1 MNVTNAMQSGFM
13 GLNRGLDNAPR
24 AASDVTGSGKPDEV
38 EQASGRKQDEAVVE
52 SAGGASV
59 EAAATKVVGEVE
71 ELGQPGSI
79 INIRV

>member
-1 MNVTNAMQSGFM
+1 MNVTNAAQSGFI
-13 GLNRGLDNAPR
+13 GINRGLDNAPK
-24 AASDVTGSGKPDEV
+24 AASDITGSGKPEQV
-38 EQASGRKQDEAVVE
+38 EQASGRKEDQAVAG
-52 SAGGASV
+52 SAAGSAV

>member
-1 MNVTNAMQSGFM
+1 MNVTNAMQSGFI
-13 GLNRGLDNAPR
+13 GINRGLDNAPK
-24 AASDVTGSGKPDEV
+24 AASDVTGSGKPEEV
-38 EQASGRKQDEAVVE
+38 EQASGRKRDEVVAE
-52 SAGGASV
+52 SAAGVSV

>member
-1 MNVTNAMQSGFM
+1 MNVTNALQSGFI
-13 GLNRGLDNAPR
+13 GINRGLDNAPR

-38 EQASGRKQDEAVVE
+38 EQASGKKQNEAVVE
-52 SAGGASV
+52 SAAGNSV
-59 EAAATKVVGEVE
+59 EAAATKVVGQVE

>member
-1 MNVTNAMQSGFM
+1 MNVTNAMQSGFI
-13 GLNRGLDNAPR
+13 GINRGLDNAPK
-24 AASDVTGSGKPDEV
+24 AASDVTGSGKPEEV
-38 EQASGRKQDEAVVE
+38 EQASGRKRDEVVAE
-52 SAGGASV
+52 SAAGTSV

>member
-1 MNVTNAMQSGFM
+1 MNVTNAMQSGFI
-13 GLNRGLDNAPR
+13 GINRGLDNAPK
-24 AASDVTGSGKPDEV
+24 AASDVTGSGKPEEV
-38 EQASGRKQDEAVVE
+38 EQASGRKRDEAVAE
-52 SAGGASV
+52 SAAGESV

>member
-1 MNVTNAMQSGFM
+1 MNVTNAMQSGFI
-13 GLNRGLDNAPR
+13 GINRGLDNAPK
-24 AASDVTGSGKPDEV
+24 AASDVTGSGKPEEV
-38 EQASGRKQDEAVVE
+38 EQASGRKRDEVVVE
-52 SAGGASV
+52 SAAGASV